1 LKQEGKQAP
10 NSSYSKNTLN
20 KGRKLHGLLQ
30 SHEISDPAAILLAV
44 PLATSLEASTA
55 TSWAAS
61 AVISS
66 KISIEIL
73 TPVNAA
79 VAPPIIYISAIASLA
94 ASAAISSNNLCYHFF
109 LNYKRK

>member
-1 LKQEGKQAP
+1 
-10 NSSYSKNTLN
+10 
-20 KGRKLHGLLQ
+20 
-30 SHEISDPAAILLAV
+30 
-44 PLATSLEASTA
+44 
-55 TSWAAS
+55 
-61 AVISS
+61 VISS